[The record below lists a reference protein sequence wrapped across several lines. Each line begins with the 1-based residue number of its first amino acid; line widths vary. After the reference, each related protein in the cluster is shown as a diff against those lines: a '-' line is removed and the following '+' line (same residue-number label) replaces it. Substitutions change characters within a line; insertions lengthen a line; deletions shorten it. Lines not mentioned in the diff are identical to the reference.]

1 MLCITNAKIFDG
13 EKFYTNKNIYISNN
27 KIKTISSKKPS
38 KNYKIL
44 NAKNNIVCP
53 GFIDIQVNGGGGVF
67 FNETPTSNAVQK
79 IMETH
84 RKYGTTSILP
94 TFITDEYSKLPN
106 VLNAITEVI
115 QKKIP
120 GILGVHLEG
129 PYLNIEKKGIHPAEY
144 IRTPTEKELNLLFDL
159 KANIKLITLAPEVV
173 PENIIKNLQQ
183 KKYIVFA
190 GHTNA
195 TYVQMQHAFKNGVR
209 GVTHLFNACSP
220 LASREPG
227 VVGAA
232 LLNKEA
238 WCSIIADGF
247 HVAFNSLNLAFSAKN
262 IRKFILVSD
271 AMSPVGTNASMF
283 SIGKNQIFVK
293 NNCYVDSN
301 GTLAGSSLTVYD
313 AFLNILKNKLVSLE
327 EALQMASTN
336 AAQCLKIDGK
346 NAKLKKG
353 RILPEFDADL
363 LILDSNNYKLRQV
376 IQNGVLCNG

>member
-13 EKFYTNKNIYISNN
+13 EKFYTNKNIYIINN
-27 KIKTISSKKPS
+27 KIKNISSKKPNQ
-38 KNYKIL
+38 KYKIL

-106 VLNAITEVI
+106 ALNAITEVM

-120 GILGVHLEG
+120 GILGIHLEG

-144 IRTPTEKELNLLFDL
+144 IRTPTEQELNLLFNL

-173 PENIIKNLQQ
+173 PENVIKNLQQ
-183 KKYIVFA
+183 KKYIIFA

-195 TYVQMQHAFKNGVR
+195 TSVQMQHAFKNGVR

-220 LASREPG
+220 FASREPG
-227 VVGAA
+227 VVGAT
-232 LLNKEA
+232 LLSKEA
-238 WCSIIADGF
+238 WCSIIADGV
-247 HVAFNSLNLAFSAKN
+247 HVAFNSLKLAFSAKN

-271 AMSPVGTNASMF
+271 AMSPVGTNVSTF
-283 SIGKNQIFVK
+283 LIGKNQIFVK
-293 NNCYVDSN
+293 NNCYVDLN

-346 NAKLKKG
+346 HAKLKKG

-363 LILDSNNYKLRQV
+363 LILDSNNYKLQQV
-376 IQNGVLCNG
+376 IQSGVLCNE